1 MNQSW
6 KTLIHSFQS
15 WWRIQCIPQPPS
27 EVDVLFNLNLS
38 RHPFL
43 GQVVNLDLLLCSVVS
58 LHRIRF
64 GTCCFVPMSHFYSET
79 WDAVQEPASCHCA
92 ALTRHQAGS
101 CWQGAYSSQSYR
113 PNIQTSISTIC
124 PKYQVISTHFW
135 AARWALS
142 CSMSTEQKICK
153 VKIFQLQSM

>member
-79 WDAVQEPASCHCA
+79 WDAVQEQHLVIVLRWRDTKQVP
-92 ALTRHQAGS
+92 
-101 CWQGAYSSQSYR
+101 QGAYGSQSHR

-135 AARWALS
+135 AAWWALS
-142 CSMSTEQKICK
+142 FSISTEQKI
-153 VKIFQLQSM
+153 